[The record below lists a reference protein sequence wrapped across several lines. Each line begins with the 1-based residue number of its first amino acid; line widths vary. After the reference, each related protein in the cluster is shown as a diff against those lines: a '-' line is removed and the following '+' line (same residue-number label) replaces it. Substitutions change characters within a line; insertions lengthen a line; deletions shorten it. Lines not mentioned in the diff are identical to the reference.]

1 MNSKFI
7 ERHEIKLS
15 ETHSKMIISGWGKDA
30 FENSVVERITY
41 LSDGLKVKGY
51 LAYPKDHSKK
61 YPSVIW
67 CRGGAGNKGAID
79 TFTARGIYGQLA
91 SWGYCVFASQYRG
104 NAGSEGHDEVGG
116 SDVNDILNLIPLAD
130 EIPQANGNL
139 WGIEGWS
146 RGGMMTFLT
155 LQRNHNFKCAVLVG
169 AISNVEEY
177 ANKNTKLKSYYEN
190 LIGKEKL
197 EQELGKRSAIN
208 FVNELPKIPYLL
220 IHGAADDTVSPMQSI
235 ELVKKF
241 NEYDIPHK
249 LVLPENGDHFLRKNR
264 KEVDELRKDW
274 YEKYL
279 KKKAARRPLLILNF
293 NF

>member
-1 MNSKFI
+1 MNLNII

-15 ETHSKMIISGWGKDA
+15 ESHSKMIISGWGKDA
-30 FENSVVERITY
+30 YENSVVERITY

-51 LAYPKDHSKK
+51 LAFPKDISQK
-61 YPSVIW
+61 YPCVIW

-79 TFTARGIYGQLA
+79 TFTARGIFGQLA

-116 SDVNDILNLIPLAD
+116 SDVNDVLNLIRLAD
-130 EIPQANGNL
+130 ELPQADSTT

-155 LQRNHNFKCAVLVG
+155 LQKNHNFKCAVLVG

-177 ANKNTKLKSYYEN
+177 ANTNSKLKSYYEN

-197 EQELGKRSAIN
+197 ERELQKRSAIY
-208 FVNELPKIPYLL
+208 FVNKLPKIPYLL
-220 IHGAADDTVSPMQSI
+220 FHGAEDETVSSMQSI
-235 ELVKKF
+235 ELAHKLNK
-241 NEYDIPHK
+241 YHIHHK
-249 LVLPENGDHFLRKNR
+249 LVLPQNGDHFLRKNR
-264 KEVDELRKDW
+264 KEVDELRREW

-279 KKKAARRPLLILNF
+279 K
-293 NF
+293 

>member
-1 MNSKFI
+1 MNSNII

-15 ETHSKMIISGWGKDA
+15 ETHSKMVISGWGKEA
-30 FENSVVERITY
+30 YENSIVERITY

-51 LAYPKDHSKK
+51 IAYPNDNSKK
-61 YPSVIW
+61 YPCVIW
-67 CRGGAGNKGAID
+67 CRGGIGNNGAID

-130 EIPQANGNL
+130 EIPQADKL
-139 WGIEGWS
+139 TWGIEGWS

-177 ANKNTKLKSYYEN
+177 ANT
-190 LIGKEKL
+190 IF
-197 EQELGKRSAIN
+197 Q
-208 FVNELPKIPYLL
+208 
-220 IHGAADDTVSPMQSI
+220 T
-235 ELVKKF
+235 
-241 NEYDIPHK
+241 
-249 LVLPENGDHFLRKNR
+249 
-264 KEVDELRKDW
+264 
-274 YEKYL
+274 
-279 KKKAARRPLLILNF
+279 
-293 NF
+293 